1 MKAIKNKEKL
11 RKNQDGKRQR
21 GNVAGR
27 KRMGL
32 KRLPGL
38 KGKQRGNQEQNG
50 DKILVK

>member
-1 MKAIKNKEKL
+1 MARDKGLRGGKKEK
-11 RKNQDGKRQR
+11 
-21 GNVAGR
+21 
-27 KRMGL
+27 GL

>member
-1 MKAIKNKEKL
+1 MKAIKNKEKIKKKP
-11 RKNQDGKRQR
+11 RWQETRGSGK
-21 GNVAGR
+21 
-27 KRMGL
+27 KEKEL